1 MIAGSSITLPPVAGL
16 LRLLDVGAG
25 KPHARVRSSSHVQVN
40 VPYRIGDG
48 CACTCLG
55 STLASLC
62 LCFLRSSCFPGNLVV
77 RACEQVRLLVV
88 GCWLFVLARIAVL
101 CSLPLLNHH
110 HHCVHHYHYHYHH

>member
-77 RACEQVRLLVV
+77 RACKQVRLLVV
-88 GCWLFVLARIAVL
+88 GCVCLLAFQCFAARRCLIIIITA
-101 CSLPLLNHH
+101 CIIIIIIIIINS
-110 HHCVHHYHYHYHH
+110 